1 VSGRGVLWRAVL
13 LAVGACQGEPAIPEA
28 GPAPTLTRAVS
39 QPEAGSPAR
48 RERDLCATLAG
59 VVSAELDG
67 FAGLRSQRLAA
78 ESWLGGTTL
87 PGTERCT
94 IEGEAWPRAR
104 YLCVG
109 PRIGAGQREGAA
121 RAFDALAREVDQCL
135 EKPIWFPRSWQRGET
150 FEFAMGERLQT
161 WTDRTTTPPN
171 QVVLKVQQDA
181 AGRAYRLRFNL
192 EAVP

>member
-1 VSGRGVLWRAVL
+1 LSRGLTWCALLLVLC
-13 LAVGACQGEPAIPEA
+13 ACQGEPAAPVAEP
-28 GPAPTLTRAVS
+28 PATLTRAAP
-39 QPEAGSPAR
+39 QPAAGLPVR
-48 RERDLCATLAG
+48 PEPELCATLAG
-59 VVSAELDG
+59 VIATEPDG
-67 FAGLRSQRLAA
+67 FARLRSERLAT
-78 ESWLGGTTL
+78 ESWLGGATL

-109 PRIGAGQREGAA
+109 PRIGAGYREGAA
-121 RAFDALAREVDQCL
+121 RAFDALARELDQCL
-135 EKPIWFPRSWQRGET
+135 DRPIWFPRSWDRGGT

-161 WTDRTTTPPN
+161 WTDRTTKPPS

-181 AGRAYRLRFNL
+181 ASRAYRVKLNL